1 MMTPMPDIKGE
12 HIRSLIMKN
21 LIVWI
26 VLISTAAMGVAV
38 AQPDGGEFVAV
49 IKTEQMRVV

>member
-1 MMTPMPDIKGE
+1 
-12 HIRSLIMKN
+12 MKN

-38 AQPDGGEFVAV
+38 AQPDGAELAAV
-49 IKTEQMRVV
+49 IQNEFARRV

>member
-1 MMTPMPDIKGE
+1 
-12 HIRSLIMKN
+12 MKN

-38 AQPDGGEFVAV
+38 AQPDGGEVVAV